1 MLKARGK
8 LVVIYSNSFSAALAG
23 VPDSSKS
30 RFVESVKPIVQ
41 RPYFD
46 DVGPRNVTAVVGQSA
61 LLNCRVKHPGDRTVT
76 SRYKRETTT
85 SRASSQTLHERI
97 NLLGIVGLIKPVKW
111 RDTRAPFMESVERGS
126 FSDIPKEDLLTLSN
140 LRLRDGTEKSTQ

>member
-1 MLKARGK
+1 M
-8 LVVIYSNSFSAALAG
+8 IYSNSCKSVAYLHLISGLCLVSAALAG

-61 LLNCRVKHPGDRTVT
+61 LLNCRVKHPGDRTV
-76 SRYKRETTT
+76 SKQSYLYCFVDK
-85 SRASSQTLHERI
+85 
-97 NLLGIVGLIKPVKW
+97 
-111 RDTRAPFMESVERGS
+111 
-126 FSDIPKEDLLTLSN
+126 
-140 LRLRDGTEKSTQ
+140 